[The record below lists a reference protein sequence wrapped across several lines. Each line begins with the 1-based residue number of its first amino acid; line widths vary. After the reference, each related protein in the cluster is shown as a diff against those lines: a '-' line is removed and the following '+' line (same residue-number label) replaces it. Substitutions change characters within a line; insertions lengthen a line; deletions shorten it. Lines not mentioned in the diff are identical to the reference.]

1 MNVLTPD
8 GRQVVVPDAD
18 VSSMISQYGGAILD
32 GGTLPQF
39 EMNDGT
45 IVEASAND
53 APQLIKSGARL
64 LATQSMR
71 LNDPNGVMRTVPLE
85 NISKAAMAG
94 FTLAQQPRAPQVQA
108 ESDAEQPGVI
118 GEKTWK
124 TAFQEVGQNIT
135 SFLPFL
141 NITDMFK
148 DREIYKITK
157 RQAAGEPL
165 TSYEQNTLEAW
176 QADKAR
182 DTSWGYKVA
191 STALRM
197 PAFMGEFILSGGAIE
212 GVAKLGLK
220 RAVGKGVITTIDDMA
235 APATKAILDHA
246 ETAFGASREAMETY
260 AKTRLGRAAGM
271 KVALNDIIDAGLVQ
285 GKNATKYVTKDAVG
299 AVARNGYE
307 INKAIGNIY
316 ATAKIPGATSTTEL
330 AQWFLRDNSTELG
343 EAAKAWSSAF
353 WAGAETEASKAAG
366 KKAVEASGRMLAR
379 AAAEATIPRAIMQ
392 AHRIAD
398 TTYQNRI
405 QNVIMKEDDDFLPA
419 FLKAYGDNVIE
430 NFSEQT
436 GENMV
441 FLKGMFGKDSKIM
454 LKAAILSDAIPKI
467 AKKKFN
473 GVSELAVKYLLGD
486 NGFLQRTGWNGLI
499 GEMAEEAV
507 GGVLRMGTGIIE
519 PGLPS
524 LSDVSAMAVGFAL
537 NPLAGISLVQ
547 GARNQNYKDTLA
559 ALTKAAEKARAGGK
573 VATSEEEIAPVV
585 ESLSKAVESLKPG
598 TVVDAEGKQINP
610 ATKGI
615 MNFFDG
621 FGKWLTM
628 SKAANKDI
636 VAYADSVSEGRVTA
650 ALKSHEKISKDQL
663 KRIALGLIQR
673 RTIAETPEDLRDLNM
688 LDTEAPITFGDQSIK
703 ADYEVAYLGKI
714 GDKLS
719 PERVVELTQKYPEFF
734 HAGIVSVDDAGI
746 ELAATGKVIE
756 DAPEYLALS
765 NPTAP
770 STSDLTRV
778 ANHLGIN
785 GPLTVERES
794 AAKIIQD
801 MITLTSLGY
810 KIHTMTDALIAH
822 PVDEVS
828 GIGYTILKNASQYTG
843 QELMDTGKV
852 NGMKL
857 DAAKKYVLLHRPGA
871 SSGTGDIYA
880 TMTQKYQHS
889 SLIEESVESHLKDM
903 FSMNPR
909 IREEAVIGLRQ
920 QLDRVNF
927 MLKDDKIPERQRAA
941 LKIIAETLSAQAAA
955 KDDRPLI
962 EAFSQFSVGVMGFAQ
977 PNLVQKE
984 GGSGAPYYEKT
995 AFTGTR
1001 AQQLWREAGLTDE
1014 VPAGYAAIYQLPES
1028 IALLDRLAARD
1039 RAPSKRKIFG
1049 EESDAYQS
1057 VLKNSGKRYGVEVS
1071 MVDGAPVFTPD
1082 AAALAKIPSSEAAA
1096 RHIAG
1101 VAKQLY
1107 PKKDTAKAQSDY
1119 VAKFNAAKAAEFAKE
1134 VAGVIIP
1141 TAETAT
1147 AKSVA
1152 QYEKELEALQ
1162 DAPGFNEEEFAKLPS
1177 VESIKALVKA
1187 EDVPPAAVEEL
1198 KTFVEWEQEVF
1209 GHPAMKQYSGTEWY
1223 ASTTPISLK
1232 SYLKIVRERH
1242 LTPEDARSP
1251 GLEAANIK
1259 VFGPPPVSK
1268 RKKETPLPTPKAT
1281 NVEDAKDSLTSS
1293 GFEVLPYKE
1302 GLAIDL
1308 SVINKA
1314 AGSLLGL
1321 PEEKPAAE
1329 ALKAL
1334 ADSVPGKVKAHIAK
1348 TVEKTVPV
1356 DLLGDS
1362 LDGVLSYYAT
1372 SSLVAE
1378 SVDAQG
1384 NVKLGFAG
1392 ELSAKAEK
1400 LFANKTW
1407 SLEKALQESKFTKSA
1422 IAVLKKYWPTESVT
1436 LRDGIAKVLSAVVP
1450 ELSVTQNVSSVLP
1463 DEFVLGGGA
1472 VVYKKLPNGTWQTYD
1487 SEGSP
1492 WPTTT
1497 SEAEARTRYTEEYGG
1512 LNDADVYERL
1522 SVNRRQGTY
1531 GEYFIKLPFAVPGQH
1546 GEFNDPNLAGW
1557 FRTRAMP
1564 DGSLDVQEVQSELFQ
1579 KNKAGFESSTV
1590 RDSRSAALADLL
1602 DIPTSGMFTPEQAD
1616 FLNLM
1621 VNDQVWVPVFVN
1633 AITKW
1638 AKEQGFK
1645 TVRFPTGETAAKV
1658 EGHQVLAERLAALQE
1673 ERKKAESYHNPPPN
1687 ADAEYLADRLFDEF
1701 GREYDDEY
1709 EPRKPSEIDAEIQN
1723 LKTQGIEKLAP
1734 IEAFYQN
1741 RVGSIVR
1748 KMGAQPFTDANGNTW
1763 QEIRLGNQA
1772 TSSLEIA
1779 PVAMMRDEAIV
1790 KGNAPG
1796 VVNAV
1801 MSRIN
1806 RLLSPADQPEEYDER
1821 DGVQYSVTDWAP
1833 VDLSRSG
1840 ILAMLSTALMLRN
1853 EKGLQGSAAQI
1864 ARKANRA
1871 EAILRRTFRRT
1882 MVDLSAAQI
1891 KELSAA
1897 AGVSVNTLKEA
1908 KIPALYN
1915 QATLKAWAKL
1925 APSWELNRTKLDA
1938 ADEAD
1943 LVFKAGHIELTAENR
1958 QKRTD
1963 EMLKDRMAVARKLG
1977 QYAAMVPVDQL
1988 QKTVQA
1994 LMYEYPEAAIAI
2006 KDGNSYIQN
2015 RSVDGNAIRERITNH
2030 FLNVRLV
2037 SKPDSRAPES
2047 NASTTGRSLM
2057 LRYELAWTSADLKSD
2072 EAKEFIMYSRLPKA
2086 LVDERYAQFDMDV
2099 KNGPLLT
2106 QLLSSNVAEQRAAGQ
2121 AALQSLIEDLVRLPK
2136 AAIKEQMRRIQFG
2149 NGVAKGSPVDKLLKS
2164 LDFLASFKRLDAGSN
2179 ETREAT
2185 RVVEV
2190 TEDGTQ
2196 IKEQVVVVN
2205 TKGLSGMVNANNM
2218 PIITQLKQKLARD
2231 VADFTVNAIRQA
2243 PAHETQLE
2251 HRYKSTSGASRQG
2264 VRNGDYASE
2273 VLTQYLKE
2281 LGPEYSL
2288 ASIVSSDTD
2297 DVSKLTTDE
2306 VFKLM
2311 QDMWQNEGNI
2321 FVPILSGDHRF
2332 VRGILYRAPSRD
2344 VDYEKV
2350 FNTLFHEMHRRM
2362 FDKEYPAGQ
2371 ERATLYDNMAAA
2383 LKRSSQMV
2391 SSGLPA
2397 ILVEDGAAAT
2407 VYFVEVDT
2415 EENGS
2420 DYADGAMHGLPGQ
2433 LAKLSRSF
2441 GHSIRDMSHAIKF
2454 VVAGQN
2460 EDIKQHT
2467 TSISKGRRDEN
2478 PFYEMLASKL
2488 EELSSQLPPNTVV
2501 LAGSP
2506 GAFKTRNPNML
2517 RIKRDGTY
2525 VLPSGQVIEPD
2536 QALKHLHAVP
2546 LGQLRFLSNQDH
2558 TGNVQ
2563 AIRELIDQAL
2573 AQPGLT
2579 PEQKASIEDMRDTA
2593 DDAFALRNALEGMF
2607 KGVTFSYKAPVY
2619 LHSAPALTQQVQ
2631 NIDGLVDPDHKNA
2644 AVTRDAIEANVAM
2657 VRPRSLAQFLSD
2669 NVADLLP
2676 DNEQANAIRTL
2687 IKSVKQT
2694 FGEDRTQELINV
2706 VKAYTDEAPDEVRE
2720 VMSRIDVIAQ
2730 DPAFYKALSNVA
2742 DSPQEYERLLA
2753 GMYRD
2758 PFDLPGQL
2766 QRMNAVIQKATRFM
2780 RPSVLTVA
2788 VPAHRYGD
2796 DLLFD
2801 TAMEHL
2807 WNGEAGWVTDHQ
2819 FHPMGTQYAIASGDY
2834 GPSGQVRY
2842 ARVVK
2847 RVDIIGSMDETV
2859 SAFIK
2864 ADPVLFGD
2872 LINAD
2877 GGVRLHEI
2885 MTRNTTND
2893 TVDMFI
2899 PGSVVDT
2906 NRVPGTAGSHF
2917 LVRLG
2922 YRPRGTTGE
2931 LAMHPELMHRSGADF
2946 DVDKWHTYPYL
2957 ATKIESNDTRIF
2969 NQRFVKNL
2977 LELYD
2982 SPQGQEFLKQ
2992 AIDLKGF
2999 KEALLTTK
3007 EIEDAGNKYKNMKPA
3022 EFFTLENWLEATKD
3036 TRDPRDVLSAAVAS
3050 LGGTKSLADNG
3061 NLYIDFSVMVR
3072 DNTSIMQY
3080 LPGYSVQKPS
3090 LRSNYYAAE
3099 VLHNQNN
3106 QILDNTKDPL
3116 IAKLGL
3122 TKSNVSLIT
3131 ALMFAQQHNSKA
3143 EALQRLKLLLDF
3155 FNNTPEGQFYIETV
3169 TQRSSKVPSVLE
3181 IRREKEVNPARM
3193 ADIISG
3199 KKTKETR
3206 TWWKAVPAVGQII
3219 EFSDFKGNA
3228 QQVKVTKINSNLRQL
3243 LYQNKNNWNAIAAG
3257 EGWSGSEMYNRYT
3270 SQSNEYVVPES
3281 VQIEFERIG
3290 EPYHLEG
3297 SAVTKF
3303 LKELA
3308 KDMFVQ
3314 NDAMVRLRNDAVNF
3328 GDIVSLQEWFTG
3340 EMTADRPSP
3349 LFEANESLFHV
3360 MKREVYDKV
3369 PSLLSRTALQLA
3381 GWRPDNMVVGRI
3393 AGTMAYHGMMQN
3405 PPGIRALGETFNKGV
3420 VLQARLAGM
3429 IYKMEVPPTFA
3440 RHLLFTGVGGNN
3452 VGFQS
3457 KYQGEEVLPETIA
3470 AAHQEFY
3477 EMTPDQ
3483 QKIVAQYTLATW
3495 LPAYTPGS
3503 LLELIP
3509 PAALAGYTT
3518 EWINKTANL
3527 WRGSSGAFF
3536 NPKFIGYK
3544 DTGRIGNSE
3553 IPTMLN
3559 VDGSV
3564 SAGKIENLSRGPE
3577 VTKPEW
3583 VTIPLSVN
3591 KKSGE
3596 INTLSFLNG
3605 HDDEKLHTALSSS
3618 MIAAAKNGIP
3628 SIKVA
3633 VAKLVA
3639 ESRGVLYLGNGAPK
3653 YLGDVAATY
3662 KVPVLELPPSMDSA
3676 EQLNAFLNAVQ
3687 ENAGEAPM
3695 NIVLVNADGEQLD
3708 PVTMQDRKTAYAKL
3722 WAATK
3727 ELPSSRWRVDGF
3739 SRVIGQGSAEA
3750 MLEASMPIAKA
3761 VAFVGQT
3768 TVWTPALNEKGY
3780 AMFER
3785 TDKLIA
3791 DAKPTEHA
3799 PYLSRGLID
3808 ATKPQVTMPD
3818 RFTSTSKDGQPVS
3831 VYRDPTVGWM
3841 AQLDQV
3847 AMPITD
3853 EQALAYY
3860 RRGTPQ
3866 QSASVA
3872 PQQVAPTVWDKIS
3885 GPILVK
3891 THVWPFISPRRHPYL
3906 YKYLRSAYNDSDDLR
3921 EYEPKNLSEF
3931 VSSIQT
3937 SIEES
3942 ITENPEHYGIQG
3954 KSYSKEQDSGIERA
3968 IKSMI
3973 REIETLVTPQQS
3985 ATVVEQPI
3993 TPREKLTKLLDVI
4006 KQLSGIV
4013 NKKEESFLNLQLA
4026 GPLEFV
4032 ISEAEYEVVKAN
4044 KELVTEALASIT
4056 PAQMEELEDAPLVD
4070 FIHLAVTRNLF
4081 PGAVEVMR
4089 QEARGQL
4096 SLDLPTSSLDVS
4108 GAQALSRERY
4118 TQTYQASKELA
4129 ERFKGVVGRLDQML
4143 KAERYDEAL
4152 ALLDKTNF
4160 GGFLDFKK
4168 RLQGVVSRARPAPV
4182 KRSSPLWYEED
4193 EQREIGYRF
4202 GDATGSYIPVMRDY
4216 VDPLSNI
4223 PRWNSSPSLNYD
4235 GQRALFEL
4243 TGRQKVKTMAFV
4255 QSYMAQ
4261 LAELDTRLGSKTD
4274 RLYQYDPKDGRRQTV
4289 NAMKRLWDSVVH
4301 KKETAF
4307 LENGQVEW
4315 TAEDQNFMSE
4325 VRTSLGLML
4334 DQIQDGADQKKWD
4347 DIASKGVVIQ
4357 ERDIRGQA
4365 IVSLRDKGIMSP
4377 SAQEILQEANGIVA
4391 DMSAKSNFDF
4401 KIEEKPSGITL
4412 KVIATPAK
4420 VFEAYAASATKKKL
4434 VDAGRAPE
4442 ELEPQKLASEFRSL
4456 FDSAPAD
4463 IEELGKEMP
4472 YSKKMA
4478 FRSHYYPH
4486 VYHAIGV
4493 MSKAEE
4499 KEFEAKLKMIRDSGA
4514 VLKLDEK
4521 QYLEIPKSVF
4531 DQSMDLWPDATEFQ
4545 KQLIA
4550 RLQRETH
4557 APIGFDGNI
4566 VEANKELMRLYYR
4579 FFAMRSYD
4587 QLKESDKARFNFIA
4601 AQDKEFL
4608 SNKPQYRIDS
4618 GRFKHAVYATF
4629 GEAYEKAGLLPK
4641 NLDPIEVLRQY
4652 VREVFNTAA
4661 NKNAVMLAATSNSP
4675 IDGSPLVV
4683 FMPAE
4688 GGEAQAS
4695 IFMPDQYYE
4704 AMARSLARSMQK
4716 EYNEKLSGIENLKT
4730 MATGM
4735 AANKDYVSIPVPMY
4749 PFFSALY
4756 ARKGDGWMGHGANAV
4771 AAMKNLFG
4779 KPASRP
4785 WPNFMQ
4791 NLFANI
4797 GRVMGADPDRQA
4809 LATRDMLKDFMVLTQ
4824 LMKFNNLAF
4833 SPFFGFSAIESF
4845 VASEGIKET
4854 VRGTRD
4860 FKNSIAYYKEVRKQL
4875 LNGEFDPRH
4884 KRLIANGYT
4893 GDAKYGKFDIEMGHP
4908 QNMSKWFK
4916 EHGGKL
4922 GKVAAFLVDRQIA
4935 FTEFQ
4940 FGDLFPVFKYVSSM
4954 HMLDEIQNI
4963 KDKMGL
4969 GDLTDEDYHQV
4980 AIAMNDGFGG
4990 QNWRDFWWATPGTMQ
5005 AMNLLLFA
5013 PNWGI
5018 SSFRIAG
5025 GSILMDKMGIGPEVT
5040 QTQIDFMKKTWI
5052 SMVSL
5057 VLMAW
5062 PNFLQ
5067 SMIYGLFGDPDKDKP
5082 FTFLNEKGKRM
5093 HVDITPLMRK
5103 LPWYKGDPSGERR
5116 EYVRWGK
5123 QAYEVYD
5130 TKNSW
5135 MADVFNLRF
5144 DTLQRKLSAPVRLAI
5159 ELATGKTAGSD
5170 WSMDYKDMGLL
5181 GIISGEKE
5189 GFAGSRMASILSSV
5203 LPYSISGLS
5212 TSSEGLPFSW
5222 FGSVSKGTSQFD
5234 LEQELTRVLRT
5245 YADDATYAELEKNGA
5260 AQHRLRGLATNVIEA
5275 ALANGYD
5282 PKAVITSARG
5292 AVLKNLYLDILK
5304 ALDENDESA
5313 MKKIAPRILRVNG
5326 TLDGVIQS
5334 LKTRNRRYMT
5344 PVELT
5349 PEQTTLLEGVFQP

>member
-71 LNDPNGVMRTVPLE
+71 LNDPNGVLRTVPLE

-94 FTLAQQPRAPQVQA
+94 FTLAQQPRVQA

-176 QADKAR
+176 QANQAR
-182 DTSWGYKVA
+182 DKSWGYKVA

-197 PAFMGEFILSGGAIE
+197 PAFMGEFILSGAAIE

-260 AKTRLGRAAGM
+260 AKARLGRAAGM

-316 ATAKIPGATSTTEL
+316 ATAKIPGATPTTEL
-330 AQWFLRDNSTELG
+330 AQWFLRDNSTELD
-343 EAAKAWSSAF
+343 EAAKLWSSAF

-379 AAAEATIPRAIMQ
+379 AAVEATIPRAIMQ

-559 ALTKAAEKARAGGK
+559 ALTKAAEKARASGK

-585 ESLSKAVESLKPG
+585 ENLSKAVDALKPG

-688 LDTEAPITFGDQSIK
+688 IDTEAPITFGDQSIK

-714 GDKLS
+714 GDKLP

-746 ELAATGKVIE
+746 ELASTGKVLE
-756 DAPEYLALS
+756 DAEGVNEYLALK
-765 NPTAP
+765 NPAAP
-770 STSDLTRV
+770 STADLTNV
-778 ANHLGIN
+778 AGNLGIN
-785 GPLTVERES
+785 APLTVERES

-801 MITLTSLGY
+801 MNTLTSQGFR
-810 KIHTMTDALIAH
+810 IHTMADALIAH

-828 GIGYTILKNASQYTG
+828 GIGYTVFKNASQFTG

-852 NGMKL
+852 RGMQL
-857 DAAKKYVLLHRPGA
+857 DPAKKYVLLHRPGA
-871 SSGTGDIYA
+871 SSGTGEIYA

-889 SLIEESVESHLKDM
+889 SLIEESVESHLKKM

-941 LKIIAETLSAQAAA
+941 LEIIAETLSAQAAA

-1028 IALLDRLAARD
+1028 MALLDRLAARD

-1049 EESDAYQS
+1049 EESEAYQS

-1107 PKKDTAKAQSDY
+1107 PKKDTTKAQSDY

-1134 VAGVIIP
+1134 VADVIIP

-1177 VESIKALVKA
+1177 VESIKALVK
-1187 EDVPPAAVEEL
+1187 EEEPATVAVEEP
-1198 KTFVEWEQEVF
+1198 T
-1209 GHPAMKQYSGTEWY
+1209 
-1223 ASTTPISLK
+1223 
-1232 SYLKIVRERH
+1232 
-1242 LTPEDARSP
+1242 
-1251 GLEAANIK
+1251 
-1259 VFGPPPVSK
+1259 PPV
-1268 RKKETPLPTPKAT
+1268 EAVEPLPVPKAT
-1281 NVEDAKDSLTSS
+1281 TVEDAKDSLTSS

-1321 PEEKPAAE
+1321 PEEKPATE

-1334 ADSVPGKVKAHIAK
+1334 ADSVPGKVKAHIAE

-1356 DLLGDS
+1356 DLLGDAV
-1362 LDGVLSYYAT
+1362 DGVLSYYAT
-1372 SSLVAE
+1372 
-1378 SVDAQG
+1378 
-1384 NVKLGFAG
+1384 
-1392 ELSAKAEK
+1392 
-1400 LFANKTW
+1400 
-1407 SLEKALQESKFTKSA
+1407 LQEHTGTTPVTPQQGDRV
-1422 IAVLKKYWPTESVT
+1422 AVQ
-1436 LRDGIAKVLSAVVP
+1436 
-1450 ELSVTQNVSSVLP
+1450 QN
-1463 DEFVLGGGA
+1463 
-1472 VVYKKLPNGTWQTYD
+1472 
-1487 SEGSP
+1487 
-1492 WPTTT
+1492 
-1497 SEAEARTRYTEEYGG
+1497 
-1512 LNDADVYERL
+1512 
-1522 SVNRRQGTY
+1522 
-1531 GEYFIKLPFAVPGQH
+1531 
-1546 GEFNDPNLAGW
+1546 
-1557 FRTRAMP
+1557 
-1564 DGSLDVQEVQSELFQ
+1564 
-1579 KNKAGFESSTV
+1579 
-1590 RDSRSAALADLL
+1590 
-1602 DIPTSGMFTPEQAD
+1602 
-1616 FLNLM
+1616 
-1621 VNDQVWVPVFVN
+1621 N
-1633 AITKW
+1633 AITEDQIKQW
-1638 AKEQGFK
+1638 VADNKSYLGASIPAGVDYETYARQAAVSALTPRRDFMAS
-1645 TVRFPTGETAAKV
+1645 VRN
-1658 EGHQVLAERLAALQE
+1658 
-1673 ERKKAESYHNPPPN
+1673 YIN
-1687 ADAEYLADRLFDEF
+1687 
-1701 GREYDDEY
+1701 
-1709 EPRKPSEIDAEIQN
+1709 
-1723 LKTQGIEKLAP
+1723 
-1734 IEAFYQN
+1734 
-1741 RVGSIVR
+1741 
-1748 KMGAQPFTDANGNTW
+1748 
-1763 QEIRLGNQA
+1763 NQI

-1796 VVNAV
+1796 VVNAI

-1840 ILAMLSTALMLRN
+1840 VLALLSTALMLRN

-1871 EAILRRTFRRT
+1871 EAILRRTMRRT
-1882 MVDLSAAQI
+1882 MVDLSPTQL
-1891 KELSAA
+1891 KELSDT

-1908 KIPALYN
+1908 KIPVLYN

-1988 QKTVQA
+1988 QKTIQA

-2030 FLNVRLV
+2030 FLNVRLA
-2037 SKPDSRAPES
+2037 SKPNSRAPES

-2164 LDFLASFKRLDAGSN
+2164 LDFLASFTRNDDGSN
-2179 ETREAT
+2179 KTREAT

-2218 PIITQLKQKLARD
+2218 PLITQLKQKLARD

-2350 FNTLFHEMHRRM
+2350 FNTLLHEMHRRM

-2397 ILVEDGAAAT
+2397 ILVEDGAAST
-2407 VYFVEVDT
+2407 VYFVEMDT

-2579 PEQKASIEDMRDTA
+2579 PEQMASIEDMRDTA
-2593 DDAFALRNALEGMF
+2593 DDAFALRNALEDMF

-2706 VKAYTDEAPDEVRE
+2706 VKAYTDEAPDEVRD

-2742 DSPQEYERLLA
+2742 DNPQEYERLLS

-2788 VPAHRYGD
+2788 VPAHKYGD
-2796 DLLFD
+2796 ELLFA

-2819 FHPMGTQYAIASGDY
+2819 FHSVGTQYAIASGDY

-2847 RVDIIGSMDETV
+2847 RVDIIGSLDETV

-2877 GGVRLHEI
+2877 GSVRLHEI

-2899 PGSVVDT
+2899 PGSAVDT

-2931 LAMHPELMHRSGADF
+2931 LATHPELMRRSGADF

-2982 SPQGQEFLKQ
+2982 SPQGQEFLQQ

-3022 EFFTLENWLEATKD
+3022 EFFTLDNWRKATKD
-3036 TRDPRDVLSAAVAS
+3036 TRDPRDVLGAAVAS

-3257 EGWSGSEMYNRYT
+3257 EGWSGFEMYNRYT

-3281 VQIEFERIG
+3281 VQLEFERIG

-3328 GDIVSLQEWFTG
+3328 GDIVALQEWFTD
-3340 EMTADRPSP
+3340 EKRNEVSAP
-3349 LFEANESLFHV
+3349 LYQANAALFHV

-3393 AGTMAYHGMMQN
+3393 AGTMAYHGTMQN

-3420 VLQARLAGM
+3420 VLQARLANEIYGM
-3429 IYKMEVPPTFA
+3429 KVQPAFA

-3477 EMTPDQ
+3477 EMTPVQ

-3527 WRGSSGAFF
+3527 WKGSSGSFF

-3553 IPTMLN
+3553 IPTLLN

-3564 SAGKIENLSRGPE
+3564 SASKIENLSRGPE

-3583 VTIPLSVN
+3583 IAIPLTIN

-3596 INTLSFLNG
+3596 INTLSFLNE

-3628 SIKVA
+3628 SIKVE
-3633 VAKLVA
+3633 VARLIAGTPVREFGPPLRPSEKGA
-3639 ESRGVLYLGNGAPK
+3639 RGVLYLGNGAPK

-3722 WAATK
+3722 WNAAK

-3780 AMFER
+3780 TVFER

-3847 AMPITD
+3847 ATPITD

-3860 RRGTPQ
+3860 QRG
-3866 QSASVA
+3866 ASVSTSSL
-3872 PQQVAPTVWDKIS
+3872 VAEVVPKAA
-3885 GPILVK
+3885 K
-3891 THVWPFISPRRHPYL
+3891 
-3906 YKYLRSAYNDSDDLR
+3906 SAKELSDDLVR
-3921 EYEPKNLSEF
+3921 RLGEELPPSKQKWIIGYYEGDTLYSQYGG
-3931 VSSIQT
+3931 VYT
-3937 SIEES
+3937 SAKEAEQAYTDAVAAGEPGIEDMGVISGDMALFLLGED
-3942 ITENPEHYGIQG
+3942 IGPNRYN
-3954 KSYSKEQDSGIERA
+3954 KSYEEIAKIVTEWKRDNDIQYDPNDAYSRGEGFYHDIGAFNQNAVEMFKGITATLLAQERKLKAGDNTWYTDLNNRVIVSAYTHKRGGTRPNPGTTRLVIRPSMEDIVWAAIGDVYSGTGRKQDS
-3968 IKSMI
+3968 
-3973 REIETLVTPQQS
+3973 VNY
-3985 ATVVEQPI
+3985 
-3993 TPREKLTKLLDVI
+3993 
-4006 KQLSGIV
+4006 SGFIV
-4013 NKKEESFLNLQLA
+4013 NSDTFKMFEEADIYNPVANSVDAELLFYKNDR
-4026 GPLEFV
+4026 P
-4032 ISEAEYEVVKAN
+4032 ISEAEYQRAYEMAKRRAVKMEAKAPQADKLSMLSSTIAGAIEGRWEGHYNEFGVRLRLGNFYIEEADNYGEWTVEDDPVLGPIFSPKNPDDYFGLSGRSLTRLN
-4044 KELVTEALASIT
+4044 KHLK
-4056 PAQMEELEDAPLVD
+4056 DAFQIV
-4070 FIHLAVTRNLF
+4070 H
-4081 PGAVEVMR
+4081 G
-4089 QEARGQL
+4089 
-4096 SLDLPTSSLDVS
+4096 SLDPVAPYTPKTLQRAAGPMTYSLDVS

-4143 KAERYDEAL
+4143 KAERYEEAL

-4315 TAEDQNFMSE
+4315 TAEDQNFMDE

-4347 DIASKGVVIQ
+4347 DIAAKGVVIQ

-4391 DMSAKSNFDF
+4391 DMSDKSNFDF

-4442 ELEPQKLASEFRSL
+4442 ELEPQQLVTEFRSL

-4478 FRSHYYPH
+4478 SRSHYFPH

-4675 IDGSPLVV
+4675 IDGYPLVV

-4735 AANKDYVSIPVPMY
+4735 AANKDYVSIPVPGY

-4845 VASEGIKET
+4845 VASEGVKET

-4893 GDAKYGKFDIEMGHP
+4893 GDTKYDKFDIEMGNP

-4969 GDLTDEDYHQV
+4969 GELTDEDYHQV

-5040 QTQIDFMKKTWI
+5040 QTQIDFIKKTWI

-5093 HVDITPLMRK
+5093 HIDITPLMRK

-5189 GFAGSRMASILSSV
+5189 GFAGSRMASILSSI

-5349 PEQTTLLEGVFQP
+5349 PEQTTLLEGVFPQ